1 MTERFTLLSELGRGG
16 MGVVWKAR
24 DEETGQFVA
33 LKLLHPAFAADPDY
47 RTRFEREL
55 ELAKRIQSANVVKV
69 LGYGARDGV
78 PYLALEYI
86 EGPSLREA
94 LATHGPYTW
103 NETRALLAQIAQ
115 GLADA
120 HRAGVIHRD
129 VKPSNVLIAPDG
141 TAKLTDFGI
150 ARGLDLT
157 RVTATSTLLGTPAYL
172 PPEGPEDERSDLYS
186 LGVIGYE
193 LLAGAPPFEG
203 KTYQSVML
211 AHIRTAPDLSRI
223 PAEARPI
230 IGGLLAKEPGG
241 RPRSAGELAATLR
254 AGNSAAQPTLAA
266 QPTFATRS
274 AAQASVRP
282 TPVPGPARRS
292 RTPVLA
298 VLAALGLVGVVV
310 VAALIASQPSTSSTP
325 AFSNLD
331 AVGSPNAT
339 RLSAGT
345 IPAVDLSQHHA
356 AGSLVICSDT
366 SYPPQESMGADG
378 QPTGSDIQI
387 GTEIASR
394 LALTPIV
401 TSMPLDQIAGAV
413 NGGTCDIGISGET
426 ITAAREQQMDMI
438 PYFVAGQAFVV
449 LAGSNIKTID
459 DLCGKTVAARP
470 GSIEAD
476 HVNGSGSGY
485 TPATSLSAQ
494 CESRG
499 KTGITMQADFAD
511 QAQQALRAGI
521 VAADFVD
528 EPVAGYEVAASL
540 DAFTMVAGMTLE
552 RGSEGID
559 VAKTHSQLRD
569 AVRWALQSMMDDGT
583 YLSILRSYGI
593 ESCAYTP

>member
-1 MTERFTLLSELGRGG
+1 
-16 MGVVWKAR
+16 
-24 DEETGQFVA
+24 
-33 LKLLHPAFAADPDY
+33 
-47 RTRFEREL
+47 
-55 ELAKRIQSANVVKV
+55 
-69 LGYGARDGV
+69 
-78 PYLALEYI
+78 
-86 EGPSLREA
+86 
-94 LATHGPYTW
+94 
-103 NETRALLAQIAQ
+103 
-115 GLADA
+115 
-120 HRAGVIHRD
+120 
-129 VKPSNVLIAPDG
+129 
-141 TAKLTDFGI
+141 
-150 ARGLDLT
+150 
-157 RVTATSTLLGTPAYL
+157 
-172 PPEGPEDERSDLYS
+172 
-186 LGVIGYE
+186 
-193 LLAGAPPFEG
+193 
-203 KTYQSVML
+203 
-211 AHIRTAPDLSRI
+211 
-223 PAEARPI
+223 
-230 IGGLLAKEPGG
+230 
-241 RPRSAGELAATLR
+241 
-254 AGNSAAQPTLAA
+254 
-266 QPTFATRS
+266 
-274 AAQASVRP
+274 
-282 TPVPGPARRS
+282 
-292 RTPVLA
+292 
-298 VLAALGLVGVVV
+298 
-310 VAALIASQPSTSSTP
+310 
-325 AFSNLD
+325 
-331 AVGSPNAT
+331 
-339 RLSAGT
+339 
-345 IPAVDLSQHHA
+345 
-356 AGSLVICSDT
+356 
-366 SYPPQESMGADG
+366 MGADG